1 MEEKKK
7 YSQEIRS
14 AFIETIPV
22 FAGYLVLGMGFGV
35 ILAKNGYS
43 VFWATFMAIIIYA
56 GAMQYLAID
65 LLTGGAT
72 LITTALTTLL
82 VNARHLFYGL
92 SLLKKYKGA
101 GLKKIYMIFA
111 LTDETY
117 SLVSSK
123 KISKELNSKQYYFF
137 ISIFN
142 QCYWIIGCT
151 IGAILGATIPFN
163 SKGIDFALT
172 ALFVTIF
179 VEQWKSTKNHLP
191 AIIGVL
197 ATLISL
203 ILFGQEHFL
212 IPSMVSIAVLLT
224 IFRAKTLKDEEEKA
238 EQINE

>member
-1 MEEKKK
+1 MNSRFK
-7 YSQEIRS
+7 YANEMRS

-22 FAGYLVLGMGFGV
+22 FAGYLVLGIGFG
-35 ILAKNGYS
+35 IMLTKNGYS
-43 VFWATFMAIIIYA
+43 IAWAFVMAVTIYA
-56 GAMQYLAID
+56 GAMQYLAVD
-65 LLTGGAT
+65 LLTGGAS
-72 LITTALTTLL
+72 LITTAITTLL

-123 KISKELNSKQYYFF
+123 KPNKELDSSQYYFF

-142 QCYWIIGCT
+142 QCYWIVGCCF
-151 IGAILGATIPFN
+151 GAFLGATIPFN
-163 SKGIDFALT
+163 SQGIDFALT

-179 VEQWKSTKNHLP
+179 VEQWKSTKNHIP

-197 ATLISL
+197 TTLTSL
-203 ILFGQEHFL
+203 VVFGQEHFL
-212 IPSMVSIAVLLT
+212 IPSMIGIAILLT
-224 IFRAKTLKDEEEKA
+224 LLRNKRLGEE
-238 EQINE
+238 NE